1 MALGSISGLPMFIAY
16 FFTAIALSVL
26 FLLIY
31 TRLTPNN
38 EFDLILQEHNTSAAL
53 ALGMSLLG
61 FALPLGSAI
70 YHSSNLIDCVVWGLV
85 ALIAQLFAYW
95 LAWLA
100 HPNLGEAIRNNAVA
114 AAVWVGSVSLAA
126 GLLNAAAMTY

>member
-1 MALGSISGLPMFIAY
+1 MLASISGLPLFIAY
-16 FFTAIALSVL
+16 FLTAIALSVL

-38 EFDLILQEHNTSAAL
+38 EFDLILQDHNASAAV

-70 YHSSNLIDCVVWGLV
+70 YHSSNLIDCVIWGLV
-85 ALIAQLFAYW
+85 ALVAQLFAYW
-95 LAWLA
+95 LAWMA
-100 HPNLGEAIRNNAVA
+100 HSNLGEAIRNDTMA
-114 AAVWVGSVSLAA
+114 AAIWVGAVSLAA